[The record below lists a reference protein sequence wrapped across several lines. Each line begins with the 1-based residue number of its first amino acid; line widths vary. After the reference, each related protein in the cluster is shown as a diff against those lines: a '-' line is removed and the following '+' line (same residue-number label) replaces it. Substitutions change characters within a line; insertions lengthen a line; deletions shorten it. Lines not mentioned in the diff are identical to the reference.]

1 MRHVFASSVPAGPV
15 HGRSDPVS
23 RSCPPPQK
31 CPIANLCSCRNLV
44 MTGHSETDRHA
55 RMMQALH
62 AFGKSQRKGDPAT
75 PPIVSSVKFNL
86 PGDPEAPFVYGRYG
100 TPTLE
105 ATEAALGALEGA
117 PVIGFPSGMAAVTA
131 ALFLPSSRA
140 IAFCCHRTGTLPCA
154 L

>member
-1 MRHVFASSVPAGPV
+1 
-15 HGRSDPVS
+15 
-23 RSCPPPQK
+23 
-31 CPIANLCSCRNLV
+31 

-131 ALFLPSSRA
+131 ALFFFREVGRSPSAAIGRVLCRA
-140 IAFCCHRTGTLPCA
+140 RSDRRVP
-154 L
+154 